1 MPFKAGMRRAAQV
14 QLLLSTHLHSA
25 GWNERAT
32 DRGLLHNEPAA
43 PVPTE
48 AVRECVARGCS
59 QLAGHPNV
67 GVPGFFFANV
77 AHQATIIFGGENM
90 ATIAPFKQR
99 RLESK
104 NKKRAAIAA
113 KKARDAKFAEW
124 QKKPEAE
131 WSIERKVANGKAT
144 NEEIEELHKEADQ
157 IRNAAHH
164 ELPQLKEK
172 HQAAKRRMTTAK
184 GNVTKATKYL
194 EDAKKGGDVGIINE
208 AEASLESA
216 QKCLEDKESTAKML
230 LHDLETLAKD
240 LHSSNT
246 RRRIAWLEK
255 NLPACSIGYAPADV

>member
-1 MPFKAGMRRAAQV
+1 
-14 QLLLSTHLHSA
+14 
-25 GWNERAT
+25 
-32 DRGLLHNEPAA
+32 
-43 PVPTE
+43 
-48 AVRECVARGCS
+48 
-59 QLAGHPNV
+59 
-67 GVPGFFFANV
+67 
-77 AHQATIIFGGENM
+77 M

-184 GNVTKATKYL
+184 GNVTKAEKFL
-194 EDAKKGGDVGIINE
+194 EGAKQGGDVDTING
-208 AEASLESA
+208 AESA
-216 QKCLEDKESTAKML
+216 LEAAQKVLEDKESEVESILDDLNL
-230 LHDLETLAKD
+230 LSKD
-240 LHSSNT
+240 LIRSKT
-246 RRRIAWLEK
+246 KRRIAWLEK
-255 NLPACSIGYAPADV
+255 HVPGCAISFNP